1 MGPSCLRTCHGLTA
15 SCAAPLISCQPKTS
29 PTPYHIVI
37 SYIISKT
44 VIQNTS
50 CIMYITYIYIYIHTI
65 SRTSHIYIYINIK
78 YYTILYYII
87 LYYIILY
94 VYIYICIY
102 IYIQI
107 HIATF
112 LSPLQKTPCWSPP
125 GHDSRRSQW
134 RCRWPPDPPENG
146 RRQPAARFRWICC
159 GWKIDGNL
167 GKIHGFS

>member
-50 CIMYITYIYIYIHTI
+50 CIMYITYIYIYTYI
-65 SRTSHIYIYINIK
+65 SRTSHIYTYINIK

-87 LYYIILY
+87 CIHIY
-94 VYIYICIY
+94 VYIYRY
-102 IYIQI
+102 ILQHFYRRCRKHHAGPRQATI
-107 HIATF
+107 HEGANGGAGGRQAHQRMEGGN
-112 LSPLQKTPCWSPP
+112 LPP
-125 GHDSRRSQW
+125 GFA
-134 RCRWPPDPPENG
+134 G
-146 RRQPAARFRWICC
+146 FVV
-159 GWKIDGNL
+159 DGKSMETL
-167 GKIHGFS
+167 GKSMDFLDVE